1 MKNLL
6 YLFLAVTMF
15 ACSSGGD
22 GSDNSLDFDCADFD
36 GSTSQ
41 SDARNIAINYD
52 SEDYYSLV
60 SEYGEPISEGYFVSD
75 SEYYLYSFMFE
86 DNQSEA
92 DGNKI
97 CYTVDDQ
104 CVTYTYS
111 AGCSDI
117 EIIDDCEECVFYYYT
132 RVN

>member
-1 MKNLL
+1 MKNFI

-15 ACSSGGD
+15 ACSGGGD

-97 CYTVDDQ
+97 CYTVDDE

-111 AGCSDI
+111 AGCFDI
-117 EIIDDCEECVFYYYT
+117 EIIDDCDECVPYYHT

>member
-111 AGCSDI
+111 AGCFDI
-117 EIIDDCEECVFYYYT
+117 EIIDDCDECVPYYHT

>member
-1 MKNLL
+1 MKKLILL
-6 YLFLAVTMF
+6 TLSSFLF

-22 GSDNSLDFDCADFD
+22 GSDNSLNFYCPDFD

-41 SDARNIAINYD
+41 SDARNMAIDYD
-52 SEDYYSLV
+52 SEAYFSLV
-60 SEYGEPISEGYFVSD
+60 SEYGEPISEGYFVD
-75 SEYYLYSFMFE
+75 GEDYFYSFMFE
-86 DNQSEA
+86 DNQIEA

-97 CYTVDDQ
+97 CYTVDDE

-117 EIIDDCEECVFYYYT
+117 DIIDDCEECVWYYST

>member
-1 MKNLL
+1 MKELILL
-6 YLFLAVTMF
+6 TLSSFLF

-22 GSDNSLDFDCADFD
+22 GSDNSLNFDCPDFD

-41 SDARNIAINYD
+41 SDARNMAIDYD
-52 SEDYYSLV
+52 SEAYFSLV
-60 SEYGEPISEGYFVSD
+60 SEYGEPISEGYFVD
-75 SEYYLYSFMFE
+75 GEDYFYSFMFE
-86 DNQSEA
+86 DNQIEA

-97 CYTVDDQ
+97 CYTVDDE

-117 EIIDDCEECVFYYYT
+117 DIIDDCEECVFYYFT